1 MWRERKR
8 NCRFRFDFSIRSL
21 SVIVTQPEASLET
34 PRAAKFFSISQPIA
48 PQPTYD
54 PVSTNSAVIITLHVH
69 VYIQAYHEQVETEQL
84 LAKILSNTRSQSV
97 VTIASR

>member
-54 PVSTNSAVIITLHVH
+54 PFSTTVTQPVIIIVH
-69 VYIQAYHEQVETEQL
+69 VYIQAYHEQFETEQL
-84 LAKILSNTRSQSV
+84 LAKILSNTSTQSV